1 MCRLRTCRGFSTA
14 TIAALL
20 RFKSDDVARY
30 NAANLM
36 GTSPAKLRWRWR
48 TSRLQLSRATIAAR
62 VVPGSTPITMKGLLW
77 SKVPRTRHE
86 VFEPVGAFL

>member
-1 MCRLRTCRGFSTA
+1 LRNWRGFSTA
-14 TIAALL
+14 TIAAWL

-30 NAANLM
+30 NAANLI
-36 GTSPAKLRWRWR
+36 GTSPAKLRWRRR

-77 SKVPRTRHE
+77 SKVPRKRHE
-86 VFEPVGAFL
+86 LFEAVGAFL